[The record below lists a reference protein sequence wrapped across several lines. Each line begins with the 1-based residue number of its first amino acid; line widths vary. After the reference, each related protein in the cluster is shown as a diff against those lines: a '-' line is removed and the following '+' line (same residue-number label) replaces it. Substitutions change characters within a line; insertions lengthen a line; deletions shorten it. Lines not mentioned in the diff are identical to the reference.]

1 VVHRLVSTDQR
12 SEKGE
17 EAAPKPLNLTTVQHS
32 VREDDRARANGHSGG
47 ILWFTGLSGAGK
59 STLAV
64 ALERMLFSK
73 GYQVFLLDG
82 DNVRQGLSADLG
94 FSPGDRAENIRRV
107 GEVAALFAE
116 AGMVI
121 ITAFI
126 SPYRADRDRIRA
138 LHAGYFNEIYI
149 NAPLEVC
156 EARDA
161 KGLYRKARAGDL
173 KEFTGISAPYEPPIR
188 PELEICT
195 AAHTVDACVTHLVE
209 YAERHFSRATRTR
222 TQPPL
227 ALTPLRHGGANSCQ
241 SSLID

>member
-1 VVHRLVSTDQR
+1 MR
-12 SEKGE
+12 E
-17 EAAPKPLNLTTVQHS
+17 E
-32 VREDDRARANGHSGG
+32 DRTRANDHRGG

-64 ALERMLFSK
+64 ALERALFAK

-94 FSPGDRAENIRRV
+94 FSPADRAENIRRI

-121 ITAFI
+121 VTAFI
-126 SPYRADRDRIRA
+126 SPYRADRDRIRG
-138 LHAGYFNEIYI
+138 LHPDYFNEVYI

-161 KGLYRKARAGDL
+161 KGLYRKARAGEL
-173 KEFTGISAPYEPPIR
+173 KEFTGISAPYEPPLS
-188 PELEICT
+188 PELEIRT
-195 AAHTVDACVTHLVE
+195 GEHSIEECVTQLLR
-209 YAERHFSRATRTR
+209 YAERRFTTAAARKQR
-222 TQPPL
+222 
-227 ALTPLRHGGANSCQ
+227 
-241 SSLID
+241 